1 VEERWRAAI
10 SGERPGCLTHALRA
24 AKWPYLAGLKAN
36 LAIYDSGLK
45 ARSRPALPTV
55 SVGNLTLG
63 GTGKTT
69 TTRSLA
75 RELLARG
82 VRPGIVLRGHR
93 RKHETGP
100 LLVADFETLL
110 VSVDEAGDEATM
122 LAGTVP
128 GCPVGVG
135 KRREEVI
142 ELLADTG
149 AQVALLDDGYQYFRM
164 ARLINIALLDA
175 TVELSRARVFPA
187 GYLREPLTHLRRAT
201 HVLLTHADLAP
212 RAHVEAMAELARKYA
227 PEAPVMWAR
236 HRPTGLYPL
245 TDPAAELP
253 VEYLRGKSA
262 LAVSAVGNP
271 ASFEGALLEIGARIT
286 GSVVFD
292 DHHDYQPDDYRA
304 MRDAMRIE
312 KPDFIVVT
320 EKDAVK
326 LPPPPEDMPPVLA
339 LKVDLEIIEGAD
351 AWEAMLV
358 EIENGSQEK

>member
-1 VEERWRAAI
+1 MEERWRAAI
-10 SGERPGCLTHALRA
+10 SGERPGCLTYALRA
-24 AKWPYLAGLKAN
+24 AKWPYLAGLKTN
-36 LAIYDSGLK
+36 LAIYDLGLK
-45 ARSRPALPTV
+45 ARTRPALPIV

-69 TTRSLA
+69 TTRALA

-93 RKHETGP
+93 RKDETGAM
-100 LLVADFETLL
+100 LVADAQALL
-110 VSVDEAGDEATM
+110 SSVDEAGDEATM
-122 LAGTVP
+122 LARTIP
-128 GCPVGVG
+128 GCPVAVG
-135 KRREEVI
+135 KRREEVV
-142 ELLADTG
+142 ELLAETG

-164 ARLINIALLDA
+164 ERLLNIALLDA

-201 HVLLTHADLAP
+201 HVLITHADLAP
-212 RAHVEAMAELARKYA
+212 RAHVEAMTELAHKYA
-227 PEAPVMWAR
+227 PKAPVMWAR

-245 TDPAAELP
+245 ADPATEML
-253 VEYLRGKSA
+253 VERLAAKSV

-304 MRDAMRIE
+304 MREAMRIE

-326 LPPPPEDMPPVLA
+326 LPPPPEDIPPVLA
-339 LKVDLEIIEGAD
+339 LRVDLEIIEGAN

-358 EIENGSQEK
+358 EIENGSQ